1 MFAIMNI
8 SHHTAPAHNY
18 EHLPDR
24 PPLRPLGAW
33 REQEKHSNKPCKT
46 TASAPLSDH
55 WRLAVTM
62 GIARST
68 VHYWFNET
76 QDPQADAIPAIVA
89 ALEAIEPAAARAFLE
104 AYLGRSLTDW
114 ITPDPP

>member
-1 MFAIMNI
+1 MARAGKALKQVLQDYGI
-8 SHHTAPAHNY
+8 SQN
-18 EHLPDR
+18 
-24 PPLRPLGAW
+24 
-33 REQEKHSNKPCKT
+33 
-46 TASAPLSDH
+46 
-55 WRLAVTM
+55 RLAVTM

-76 QDPQADAIPAIVA
+76 QDPQADTIPAIVA

>member
-1 MFAIMNI
+1 MARAGKALKQTLQDYGI
-8 SHHTAPAHNY
+8 SQN
-18 EHLPDR
+18 
-24 PPLRPLGAW
+24 
-33 REQEKHSNKPCKT
+33 
-46 TASAPLSDH
+46 
-55 WRLAVTM
+55 RLAVTM

-76 QDPQADAIPAIVA
+76 QDPQADTIPAIVA
-89 ALEAIEPAAARAFLE
+89 ALEAIEPAAVRTFLE

>member
-1 MFAIMNI
+1 MARAGKALKQVLQDYGI
-8 SHHTAPAHNY
+8 SQN
-18 EHLPDR
+18 
-24 PPLRPLGAW
+24 
-33 REQEKHSNKPCKT
+33 
-46 TASAPLSDH
+46 
-55 WRLAVTM
+55 RLAVTM

-114 ITPDPP
+114 ITPDSP